1 MLLSGVNCEG
11 KSIMFAWGFLKD
23 PNIENYSWFL
33 NKFIKFMAEDEIC
46 KNLVNLDNIDME
58 EENNED
64 HVEFQK
70 EEGKEEPSD
79 LDELKN
85 AWLKSHE
92 FFEGHQTI
100 ITAYD
105 MNLSYGIENTFKKA
119 SNSLGVGSITH
130 KFCQTSVRDR
140 IAIYFPTNDEDNAS
154 QAFKLM
160 L

>member
-11 KSIMFAWGFLKD
+11 KSIMFACGFLKD

-92 FFEGHQTI
+92 FFEGH
-100 ITAYD
+100 
-105 MNLSYGIENTFKKA
+105 
-119 SNSLGVGSITH
+119 
-130 KFCQTSVRDR
+130 
-140 IAIYFPTNDEDNAS
+140 
-154 QAFKLM
+154 
-160 L
+160 